1 MPVLRKIFLPALIGA
16 VLVTTMYLMYNH
28 FIKESLL
35 DKQTVQPGSTAESFT
50 AGTAAASESISGNT
64 QASVKEDS
72 EQQADTGEN
81 KSNTESTDEDA
92 LHIMEPHAAG
102 NFELENS
109 SGKKVKLSDY
119 KGKPVIISFWAAW
132 SPYCIEEMPELQKLG
147 DSLKES
153 KKAVLL
159 TINSG
164 EDKKLVTDFIKSNS
178 LTFSVLLDMKEAVSE
193 SYGVPGIPFTLFI
206 KSDGTVY
213 GYIDKA
219 VNSQTVLEI
228 IDNMK

>member
-1 MPVLRKIFLPALIGA
+1 MHRLRRIFLPALIGA
-16 VLVTTMYLMYNH
+16 VLATTIYLMYNH
-28 FIKESLL
+28 FIKENLS
-35 DKQTVQPGSTAESFT
+35 DKQTVQPGSTTESYITGTT
-50 AGTAAASESISGNT
+50 ASSESVSGNAQT
-64 QASVKEDS
+64 TGKKETA
-72 EQQADTGEN
+72 QQVITDGSKSDAEN
-81 KSNTESTDEDA
+81 TVEDE
-92 LHIMEPHAAG
+92 LHLMEPHTVG

-109 SGKKVKLSDY
+109 NGKKVKLSDY

-153 KKAVLL
+153 KKAALL

-164 EDKKLVTDFIKSNS
+164 EDKKTVTDFIKSNN
-178 LTFSVLLDMKEAVSE
+178 LTFSVLLDLKKAVSE
-193 SYGVPGIPFTLFI
+193 NYGVQSIPFTLFI

-219 VNSQTVLEI
+219 VNSQTALEI
-228 IDNMK
+228 IDKLK